1 MPDISSMQ
9 GFVWPFFWDRSSFR
23 LVLCVSCFGQ
33 VGLYMVK
40 SESPTHTGMD
50 GGLMRFNHQWEY
62 GDDMNDIYLLPGM
75 KPSIL

>member
-1 MPDISSMQ
+1 
-9 GFVWPFFWDRSSFR
+9 
-23 LVLCVSCFGQ
+23 
-33 VGLYMVK
+33 VGLYMGK